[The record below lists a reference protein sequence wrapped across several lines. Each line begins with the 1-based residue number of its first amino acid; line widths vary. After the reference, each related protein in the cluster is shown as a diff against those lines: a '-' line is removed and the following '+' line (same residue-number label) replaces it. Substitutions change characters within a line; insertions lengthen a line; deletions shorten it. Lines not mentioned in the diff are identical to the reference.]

1 MTHWFLVIV
10 DVPSVVS
17 DSEPAADIACCNL
30 LILDIA
36 VVAVAEYF
44 LCTSWC
50 YLLLHATTSAFKVT
64 AQQEVA
70 GSFLLSGAL
79 YC

>member
-17 DSEPAADIACCNL
+17 DSEAAADIACCNL

-36 VVAVAEYF
+36 AVAEYC

-50 YLLLHATTSAFKVT
+50 YLLLHATTSACKVT
-64 AQQEVA
+64 AEQEVA